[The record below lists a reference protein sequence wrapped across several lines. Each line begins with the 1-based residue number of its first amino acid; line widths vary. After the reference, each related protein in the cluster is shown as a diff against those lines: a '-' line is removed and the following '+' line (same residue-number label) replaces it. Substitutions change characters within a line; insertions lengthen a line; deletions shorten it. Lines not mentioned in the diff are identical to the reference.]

1 VKTET
6 GEKKVWV
13 WCCSEHYK
21 KCPNQAKAADQKFR
35 KTNLDRY
42 GVEVP
47 IQSDAVKEKR
57 SITNTKKF
65 GGASPMASASVRA
78 KRAATNLALYG
89 NAGAM
94 SPDILKRREQTVQD
108 RYGVT
113 NVAQAP
119 LVKERIKET
128 MQATYGVSH
137 HMQRADYRERM
148 SAVADEV
155 APRRKATMKERY
167 GVEFAMQGAHGR
179 EAYATTCRARF
190 GAAHARKNGAFF
202 RKIRKGM
209 FGFKPYTLPS
219 GRILHLQG
227 YEGLVLSELLRHY
240 KEEDFEFTNIPTVE
254 YVDAQGRERT
264 YHPDIFIPGENLII
278 EVKSEW
284 TLMENYDLNRRKQLA
299 CLAAGYRYQFH
310 IKDSR
315 DLKMTRIVDEL
326 LPDLTAQV

>member
-1 VKTET
+1 
-6 GEKKVWV
+6 
-13 WCCSEHYK
+13 
-21 KCPNQAKAADQKFR
+21 
-35 KTNLDRY
+35 
-42 GVEVP
+42 
-47 IQSDAVKEKR
+47 
-57 SITNTKKF
+57 
-65 GGASPMASASVRA
+65 
-78 KRAATNLALYG
+78 
-89 NAGAM
+89 
-94 SPDILKRREQTVQD
+94 
-108 RYGVT
+108 
-113 NVAQAP
+113 
-119 LVKERIKET
+119 
-128 MQATYGVSH
+128 
-137 HMQRADYRERM
+137 MQRADYRERM

-310 IKDSR
+310 IKVSR